1 MQVDCGGTTAVHRA
15 DLHYSLLL
23 HLVLVPLIFVC
34 YTQAMVS
41 NVTFSEVTL
50 KTVSGIILLSRH
62 CLPETTLETTLG
74 QMAPPESGRVH
85 ECHLIQVAF

>member
-41 NVTFSEVTL
+41 NVTFTVVTL
-50 KTVSGIILLSRH
+50 KTVSGILL
-62 CLPETTLETTLG
+62 LPRPTLETT
-74 QMAPPESGRVH
+74 
-85 ECHLIQVAF
+85 